1 MSMKKKKIDLENY
14 IVEDRPSI
22 KEIDKLKLYTK
33 SGGRCAICNK
43 YLIDLGYGVNIGEM
57 AHIVGWTNK
66 EKSPRGVS
74 TLPLD
79 KRNIE
84 ENLILLCA
92 EHHKIIDDKKAL
104 EEYTV
109 ERLISHKN
117 EHESRIHHLTNLH
130 KDSDSVVLRML
141 GNIRGVAVELSQE
154 NARQAVY
161 NIDKKFARFIDS
173 FDKQS
178 IEIDLSVL
186 PEPGIQWDSYWQIGS
201 RIIDKEL
208 KLYEQ
213 GINSGS
219 IRHLSVFAFTRIP
232 LLIYLGYKIGDKV
245 PVTIYQK
252 QRGDGESWSWSD
264 NEDIQFEIETIQ
276 TKASDD
282 SVLILNL
289 SGSIDLDKL
298 PKNLT
303 SNSSIYVIKPVNT
316 VPNRDIF
323 NSKKTYENFV
333 KMYHYFLSS
342 LEIEQKSCKNIHLFS
357 ATPIS
362 AGIACG
368 RGLMRNIHPALVI
381 YDFAET
387 EYLPTITI
395 NSHETK

>member
-1 MSMKKKKIDLENY
+1 MRSQKKKIDLENY

-66 EKSPRGVS
+66 QKSPRGIS
-74 TLPLD
+74 ALPID
-79 KRNIE
+79 KRNTE

-104 EEYTV
+104 EEFTV
-109 ERLISHKN
+109 ERLIAHKN

-141 GNIRGVAVELSQE
+141 GNIRGISVELSQE
-154 NARQAVY
+154 NARHAVY
-161 NIDKKFARFIDS
+161 NTDKKFARFIDS

-178 IEIDLSVL
+178 IEIDLSAL
-186 PEPGIQWDSYWQIGS
+186 PEPEINWDSYWQMGTG
-201 RIIDKEL
+201 IIDKEL
-208 KLYEQ
+208 RLFEQ

-219 IRHLSVFAFTRIP
+219 IRHLSVFALTRIP

-245 PVTIYQK
+245 PVSVYQK
-252 QRGDGESWSWSD
+252 QRANEERWAWQG
-264 NEDIQFEIETIQ
+264 NEDIQFEIETKQI
-276 TKASDD
+276 KASDD
-282 SVLILNL
+282 VILILSL

-298 PKNLT
+298 PADLI
-303 SNSSIYVIKPVNT
+303 SSASIYLIKPVNT

-323 NSKKTYENFV
+323 LSKKTYENFV
-333 KMYHYFLSS
+333 KMYHQFLSS
-342 LEIEQKSCKNIHLFS
+342 LEIEQKSCKNLHLFP
-357 ATPIS
+357 AIPIS

-368 RGLMRNIHPALVI
+368 RGLMRNIHPALIV
-381 YDFAET
+381 YDFAEK
-387 EYLPTITI
+387 EYLPTIKI
-395 NSHETK
+395 NAYETN